1 MTAGTTVQA
10 PDGTQVVLGEIG
22 QKMLLENDRVRLW
35 EVALAPGETQ
45 PWHLHHNPY
54 LVVNIQASPCRMD
67 WLDGAPPRYVSEYVG
82 GIVYQ
87 NVSRSEEHTSELQSR
102 ENLVCRLLLEK
113 KKAQSE

>member
-1 MTAGTTVQA
+1 VCRRRGRAAALDRRRPLGTCHRTLHQGGSAGMTAGTTAQA

-67 WLDGAPPRYVSEYVG
+67 WLDGAPP
-82 GIVYQ
+82 
-87 NVSRSEEHTSELQSR
+87 
-102 ENLVCRLLLEK
+102 
-113 KKAQSE
+113 